1 MIQIHQLTRKYG
13 TVVAV
18 DQLDL
23 TVERGAFVVLLG
35 ESGCGKT
42 TTLKCINRLIEPTSG
57 TIEIDGISIADLDP
71 VQLRRGIGYVIQG
84 VGLFPHFSVAENVAV
99 VPTLMGWDAARIRKR
114 VDELLELVQLPAD
127 EYGDRSPSTLSGGQ
141 QQRVG
146 VARALAGEPRIML
159 MDEPFGSLDPITR
172 ASLQSEYRR
181 IHESLGLTTV
191 MVTHDMT
198 EALTLADKIVVM
210 KGGRALR
217 VGTPAEVVRDT
228 GDPYV
233 EALMETP
240 RRHAAVFEGLA

>member
-1 MIQIHQLTRKYG
+1 
-13 TVVAV
+13 
-18 DQLDL
+18 
-23 TVERGAFVVLLG
+23 
-35 ESGCGKT
+35 
-42 TTLKCINRLIEPTSG
+42 
-57 TIEIDGISIADLDP
+57 
-71 VQLRRGIGYVIQG
+71 
-84 VGLFPHFSVAENVAV
+84 
-99 VPTLMGWDAARIRKR
+99 
-114 VDELLELVQLPAD
+114 
-127 EYGDRSPSTLSGGQ
+127 
-141 QQRVG
+141 
-146 VARALAGEPRIML
+146 